1 MFKVFQ
7 RWARV
12 KEVFIARRP
21 NKWGRRFGFVRF
33 FGVKNV
39 GCLERDLD
47 QLYIGN
53 NKLFVNVP
61 KYCRQQLEP
70 AGVEGRILRE
80 PYRER
85 KNETGKQ
92 DKLKHKPSPEQLRE
106 EKWVERNGS
115 RSYAD
120 AVRGEFQ
127 KQWKG
132 QSIKAEGCII
142 PWMERS
148 VMGKLRDDLGVDQL
162 GEELVKGGM
171 NMVEMRSLGDNLVL
185 LTPRAGENMEDVI
198 KLNKEWIDNVFVS
211 VKPWSADSNPSHKTV
226 WVRCYG
232 LPFVF

>member
-1 MFKVFQ
+1 M
-7 RWARV
+7 
-12 KEVFIARRP
+12 
-21 NKWGRRFGFVRF
+21 RF